1 MGGVSSKPLFALAV
15 ARLILHIG
23 QTKTATT
30 TIQAFLHG
38 NQQQLEDLGVH
49 YVARPDREY
58 SHRFIFHALQLE
70 TYGDLAKLRE
80 VAMDRLISLGL
91 GSPGQGPAEVCEST
105 WSMVASS
112 LSEAK
117 HETAVISE
125 ELLWHLG
132 GFRQE
137 KRLPLLNTL
146 RRRLLRILNPS
157 DLMIVVCLRHH
168 ADWAESWHNQLV
180 KGNGNQ
186 VPISQFVPY
195 LSRIGAFRY
204 AQNLADW
211 QVVFPEAEFVV
222 RDFYGYLLVAEQPP
236 GLALLNACNALQGLS
251 SEGHHLLKHPKP
263 LQEAI
268 HPFLHHWITR
278 HQPPPGA
285 SLKQYERTVQRLSQQ
300 IGKVAE
306 RRFGEQRF
314 TVLKPELAVKLNH
327 WSQDDPLT
335 EVLGS
340 GSQLLSRI
348 PERQELPRPLPR
360 RVRKLCAEAFSL
372 S

>member
-1 MGGVSSKPLFALAV
+1 M

-30 TIQAFLHG
+30 TIQAFLHR

-49 YVARPDREY
+49 YVARPDRAR

-70 TYGDLAKLRE
+70 TYGDLAKLRK
-80 VAMDRLISLGL
+80 VAMERLISHGL
-91 GSPGQGPAEVCEST
+91 GSLGQAPAEVCEHA
-105 WSMVASS
+105 WSIIALT
-112 LSEAK
+112 LSEAE

-137 KRLPLLNTL
+137 KRLPLLHTL
-146 RRRLLRILNPS
+146 RRRLLNFLDPA
-157 DLMIVVCLRHH
+157 DIVIVACLRHH

-180 KGNGNQ
+180 KDTGNQ
-186 VPISQFVPY
+186 TPIPQFVAY

-204 AQNLADW
+204 AENLADW

-222 RDFYGYLLVAEQPP
+222 RDFYGYLLAAEQPP
-236 GLALLNACNALQGLS
+236 GLALLSACNALQGLS
-251 SEGHHLLKHPKP
+251 YEGQDLLEHPKP

-278 HQPPPGA
+278 HQPPGA
-285 SLKQYERTVQRLSQQ
+285 SLMQYKRTVQRLSRQ
-300 IGKVAE
+300 IGRVAE
-306 RRFGEQRF
+306 RRFGERRF
-314 TVLKPELAVKLNH
+314 TVLKPELARQLTD
-327 WSQDDPLT
+327 WSQDDPLA
-335 EVLGS
+335 EVLGIACK
-340 GSQLLSRI
+340 LHSRI
-348 PERQELPRPLPR
+348 PDRQVLPRPLPR
-360 RVRKLCAEAFSL
+360 RVRTLCAEAFSL
-372 S
+372 L